1 MRCGVCDMDASA
13 SNHEA
18 KHPHNRDDSQ
28 THTPILNAGEQG
40 ADDPLVTR
48 QQSASGGLEF
58 DCLSQLEGDSM
69 INIHTNTSSLSA
81 QRHLTNNSLSMQRNI
96 EKLSSGFRINRA
108 SDDAAGLAISEEMR
122 ADLRSLQQANRNAS
136 DAVSMIQTA
145 ETSMGEMTNILSR
158 MRELAMQSASD
169 GINDTQ
175 RGYVESEASEL
186 RAEIDRMVQVAE
198 YNGVPLIDGTL
209 SATFQVGLDSGDTI
223 DLVIGTDLDTTGLG
237 VDAVDLSTRAGAD
250 AALAA
255 IDTALETVSGFRAE
269 LGAKENRI
277 STIQTN
283 LSVMYE
289 TLSASNA
296 RIREVDVAN
305 EMAGFTKNQILVQAS
320 TSMLAQANSYPEV
333 ALSLLG

>member
-1 MRCGVCDMDASA
+1 
-13 SNHEA
+13 
-18 KHPHNRDDSQ
+18 
-28 THTPILNAGEQG
+28 
-40 ADDPLVTR
+40 
-48 QQSASGGLEF
+48 
-58 DCLSQLEGDSM
+58 M
-69 INIHTNTSSLSA
+69 INIHTNTSSITA
-81 QRHLTNNSLSMQRNI
+81 QRYLNNNSLSMQGNI

-122 ADLRSLQQANRNAS
+122 ADIRSLQQANRNAS

-145 ETSMGEMTNILSR
+145 ETSMGEMSNILAR

-175 RGYVESEASEL
+175 RSYVELEAAEL
-186 RAEIDRMVQVAE
+186 RDEIDRMVSVAE
-198 YNGVPLIDGTL
+198 YNGIPLIDGTL
-209 SATFQVGLDSGDTI
+209 SATFQVGLDAGDTI
-223 DLVIGTDLDTTGLG
+223 DLTIGTDLDTTGLG
-237 VDAVDLSTRAGAD
+237 VDAANVDLSSQTGAVN
-250 AALAA
+250 ALAA
-255 IDTALETVSGFRAE
+255 IDTAIETVSGFRAE

-277 STIQTN
+277 GTIQTN

-296 RIREVDVAN
+296 RIREVDVAT
-305 EMAGFTKNQILVQAS
+305 EMASFTKNQILVQAS

>member
-1 MRCGVCDMDASA
+1 
-13 SNHEA
+13 
-18 KHPHNRDDSQ
+18 
-28 THTPILNAGEQG
+28 
-40 ADDPLVTR
+40 
-48 QQSASGGLEF
+48 
-58 DCLSQLEGDSM
+58 M

-81 QRHLTNNSLSMQRNI
+81 QRHLTTNSSSMQRNI
-96 EKLSSGFRINRA
+96 ERLSSGFRINRA

-136 DAVSMIQTA
+136 DAVSLIQTA

-175 RGYVESEASEL
+175 RGYVELEATEL

-237 VDAVDLSTRAGAD
+237 VDGVDLSTQAGAD

-296 RIREVDVAN
+296 RIREVDVAS

>member
-1 MRCGVCDMDASA
+1 
-13 SNHEA
+13 
-18 KHPHNRDDSQ
+18 
-28 THTPILNAGEQG
+28 
-40 ADDPLVTR
+40 
-48 QQSASGGLEF
+48 
-58 DCLSQLEGDSM
+58 M

-81 QRHLTNNSLSMQRNI
+81 QRHLTTNSSSMQRNI
-96 EKLSSGFRINRA
+96 ERLSSGFRINRA

-136 DAVSMIQTA
+136 DAVSLIQTA

-175 RGYVESEASEL
+175 RGYVELEATEL

-223 DLVIGTDLDTTGLG
+223 DLVIATDLDTTGLG
-237 VDAVDLSTRAGAD
+237 VDGVDLSTQAGAD

-296 RIREVDVAN
+296 RIREVDVAS

>member
-1 MRCGVCDMDASA
+1 
-13 SNHEA
+13 
-18 KHPHNRDDSQ
+18 
-28 THTPILNAGEQG
+28 
-40 ADDPLVTR
+40 
-48 QQSASGGLEF
+48 
-58 DCLSQLEGDSM
+58 M

-81 QRHLTNNSLSMQRNI
+81 QRHLTNNSVSMQRNI

-223 DLVIGTDLDTTGLG
+223 DLVIATDLDTTGLG